1 MKVMFFIIG
10 QKINNLLL
18 KTNEIFNYKIGI
30 IGFLFYLIIFILIK
44 SPIASQI
51 NWNNWFVFILF
62 IVFLLIDGLLIGY
75 DYINVIKKLEK
86 TNQEIKKNLDEAN
99 ANASPKLNTTNDE
112 SNDQIKLSQ
121 EKNHTEYET
130 TTELETTQEN

>member
-1 MKVMFFIIG
+1 MKLMFFIIG

-30 IGFLFYLIIFILIK
+30 IGFLFYLIIFLLIK

-51 NWNNWFVFILF
+51 NWNNWIGFILL
-62 IVFLLIDGLLIGY
+62 IVFLLIDGLFIGY

-86 TNQEIKKNLDEAN
+86 TNQAIKK
-99 ANASPKLNTTNDE
+99 TIVE
-112 SNDQIKLSQ
+112 SNGNTRITTTYEEVTNPSKLSQ
-121 EKNHTEYET
+121 EKTQTDYET

>member
-1 MKVMFFIIG
+1 MFFIIG

-62 IVFLLIDGLLIGY
+62 IVFLLIDGLFIGY

-86 TNQEIKKNLDEAN
+86 TNQEIKKTLDEAN
-99 ANASPKLNTTNDE
+99 ENTSITTTNE
-112 SNDQIKLSQ
+112 EVNIPSKLSQ
-121 EKNHTEYET
+121 EKTQTDYET

>member
-1 MKVMFFIIG
+1 MKLMFFIIG

-62 IVFLLIDGLLIGY
+62 IVFLLIDGLFIGY

-86 TNQEIKKNLDEAN
+86 TNQEIKKTLDEAN
-99 ANASPKLNTTNDE
+99 ENTSITTTNE
-112 SNDQIKLSQ
+112 EVNIPSKLSQ
-121 EKNHTEYET
+121 EKTQTDYET

>member
-1 MKVMFFIIG
+1 MFFIIG

>member
-1 MKVMFFIIG
+1 MKLMFFIIG

-44 SPIASQI
+44 SPIAIQI
-51 NWNNWFVFILF
+51 NWNNWMLFILF
-62 IVFLLIDGLLIGY
+62 TIFLLIDGLLIGY

-86 TNQEIKKNLDEAN
+86 TNQKIKKSLDDAN
-99 ANASPKLNTTNDE
+99 ENTNTSIGEVTDTNKLT
-112 SNDQIKLSQ
+112 Q
-121 EKNHTEYET
+121 EKILTEYET

>member
-1 MKVMFFIIG
+1 MFFIIG

-30 IGFLFYLIIFILIK
+30 IGFLFYLIIFLLIK

-51 NWNNWFVFILF
+51 NWNNWIGFILL
-62 IVFLLIDGLLIGY
+62 IVFLLIDGLFIGY

-86 TNQEIKKNLDEAN
+86 TNQAIKKTIGEAN
-99 ANASPKLNTTNDE
+99 GNTRITTTYEEVTNP
-112 SNDQIKLSQ
+112 SKLSQ
-121 EKNHTEYET
+121 EKTQTDYET